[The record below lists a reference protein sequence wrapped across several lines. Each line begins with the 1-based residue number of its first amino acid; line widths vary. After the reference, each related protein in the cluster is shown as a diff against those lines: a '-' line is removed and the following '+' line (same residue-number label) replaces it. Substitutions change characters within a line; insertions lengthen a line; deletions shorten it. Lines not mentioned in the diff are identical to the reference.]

1 MTWNVLKWVAIAA
14 MFIDHTAAVL
24 GGLFAAGKKK
34 GKRRAM

>member
-24 GGLFAAGKKK
+24 EGGSLPSAPP
-34 GKRRAM
+34 